1 MRIKDM
7 AGKLA
12 KISQIFSE
20 NAGLAIGAQ
29 FFQRSSWQE
38 HF

>member
-1 MRIKDM
+1 MMIKDM

-20 NAGLAIGAQ
+20 NSGLAIGAQ